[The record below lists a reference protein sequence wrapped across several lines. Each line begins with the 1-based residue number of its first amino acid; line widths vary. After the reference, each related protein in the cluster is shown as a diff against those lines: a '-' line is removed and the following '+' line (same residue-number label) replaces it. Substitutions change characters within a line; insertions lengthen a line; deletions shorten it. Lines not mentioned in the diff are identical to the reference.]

1 MRFLKNVAPGFELSR
16 VVSDTRG
23 TTSIEYGLIAMLV
36 AVGLLAGLKALGSGN
51 SNSWGDTSNKIT
63 SAMKQSGN

>member
-1 MRFLKNVAPGFELSR
+1 MPKHGCLHQVLRDA
-16 VVSDTRG
+16 RG

-51 SNSWGDTSNKIT
+51 ASSWGDTSNKIT
-63 SAMKQSGN
+63 SAMKNSGN